1 MNVFKIIWK
10 SMRAYYSELIP
21 LVLMGIVTEIVS
33 LLIIPAPFALA
44 GLSYIAQRS
53 VEGRSTKWRD
63 FWAGIKRYGPR
74 NALNALL
81 TLFVYVAIAANVW
94 FYNNP
99 EISPISQ
106 QIAVW
111 LTAFWLVTALLWT
124 AVVFYW
130 LAFQLEMEEPKFWL
144 SLRNSLYLT
153 LLNPLQTLVLLIVI
167 VLLAALA
174 FVVPP
179 LLILYPGFIATLSV
193 AAVKTMLVP
202 ILETQEEREQG
213 DGKEGVTDTEPP
225 QYVQHRFPK
234 GNE

>member
-1 MNVFKIIWK
+1 MNAFKIIWK
-10 SMRAYYSELIP
+10 GMRAYYSELVP
-21 LVLMGIVTEIVS
+21 LLLMGIVTEIVS

-44 GLSYIAQRS
+44 GLWTIAQRS

-74 NALNALL
+74 NALNTLL
-81 TLFVYVAIAANVW
+81 ALFVYFAIAANVW
-94 FYNNP
+94 FYNDP
-99 EISPISQ
+99 AVSPLSEQVAI
-106 QIAVW
+106 W
-111 LTAFWLVTALLWT
+111 LTAFWLVAALLWT
-124 AVVFYW
+124 AVIFYW

-153 LLNPLQTLVLLIVI
+153 LLNPIQTLILLMLTA
-167 VLLAALA
+167 LLAGLA

-202 ILETQEEREQG
+202 ILEKQEEQERD
-213 DGKEGVTDTEPP
+213 DGEEGETKPP
-225 QYVQHRFPK
+225 QYIQPSSTK
-234 GNE
+234 GQD